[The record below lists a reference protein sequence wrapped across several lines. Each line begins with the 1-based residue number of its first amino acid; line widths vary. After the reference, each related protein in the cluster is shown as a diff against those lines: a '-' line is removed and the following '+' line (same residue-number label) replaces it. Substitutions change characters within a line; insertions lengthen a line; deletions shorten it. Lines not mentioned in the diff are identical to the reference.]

1 MINEHSESDRP
12 LADLTVVD
20 LTQVIS
26 GAFSAMMLGDMGAEI
41 IKIEAIG
48 RGDLCRTFEP
58 SPQYFDAMNRNK
70 RSVELDLKSEQGQE
84 VALQLIE
91 DADVF
96 IENAKPG
103 SIEKFGLTYDEIVEV
118 NPEIVYC
125 SISGFGTDSPYE
137 NLPSWDMLIQGMSGM
152 MGMTGEE
159 GGGPIWS
166 GLPAGDIAASMYAT
180 QSILAAVYARE
191 SGRIESEFIEVPMLD
206 TLISWL
212 TTRAGYSFATGE
224 PFPRLGTHHPALA
237 PFGVYDTAD
246 GKIVVGAGTD
256 GLWPSFCRGLGREDL
271 LEREEYETL
280 EKRLENRPQLREELQ
295 AALEERT
302 TDEWLDRMHAESAPV
317 GRINDTLTVWEDE
330 HVIKRGLHRQMERP
344 GGEPADV
351 IDSPVT
357 FRNLDIEL
365 ELPPPGLGE
374 HTDEVLREKGFD
386 DETIRELREND
397 VIG

>member
-1 MINEHSESDRP
+1 MINNHTESPQP

-26 GAFSAMMLGDMGAEI
+26 GAFSAMMLGDMGADI
-41 IKIEAIG
+41 LKIEAIG
-48 RGDLCRTFEP
+48 RGDLCRTFDP

-70 RSVELDLKSEQGQE
+70 RSLELDLKNEEGQK
-84 VALQLIE
+84 VALRLLQ

-103 SIEKFGLTYDEIVEV
+103 SIEEFGLTYDEVCEV

-125 SISGFGTDSPYE
+125 SISGFGTGSPYE
-137 NLPSWDMLIQGMSGM
+137 KLPSWDMLIQGMSGM

-159 GGGPIWS
+159 GGDPVWS

-191 SGRIESEFIEVPMLD
+191 SGRIDSEYIEVPMLD

-224 PFPRLGTHHPALA
+224 PFPRLGTYHPALA
-237 PFGVYDTAD
+237 PFGVYDTED

-256 GLWPSFCRGLGREDL
+256 GLWPSFCRGLGRPDL
-271 LEREEYETL
+271 IEREEYASL
-280 EKRLENRPQLREELQ
+280 EDRLENRPQLREELQ
-295 AALEERT
+295 EELSKRLT
-302 TDEWLDRMHAESAPV
+302 EEWLERMHAESAPV
-317 GRINDTLTVWEDE
+317 GRTHNTKTVWEDE
-330 HVIKRGLHRQMERP
+330 HVIKRQLHRQMERP
-344 GGEPADV
+344 GREPADV
-351 IDSPVT
+351 INSPVM
-357 FRNLDIEL
+357 FRNLDIKL
-365 ELPPPGLGE
+365 ELPPPALGE
-374 HTDEVLREKGFD
+374 HTDEILGEYGFNEKAIQQLRED
-386 DETIRELREND
+386 NI
-397 VIG
+397 IG